1 MKCLFV
7 AVAVVGLWAA
17 AGCTLP
23 EPSSSTP
30 PPGGALPPP
39 EDLAEPGAEA
49 GGEAAVAPAP
59 ESAAPGSTVPES
71 AVPES
76 GVVIES
82 IQPDPEVVVGPTAIT
97 IPEGSGWTHPET
109 PLTKQ
114 QEDIEACFNFAS
126 AQIARESQIDYDR
139 YQVDSD
145 FANLHGE
152 TTLTRRVD
160 YYSERRRRGALF
172 DSCMRSKGYL
182 KN

>member
-1 MKCLFV
+1 MKSLFV
-7 AVAVVGLWAA
+7 AVALVGLLAA
-17 AGCTLP
+17 GGCTLP
-23 EPSSSTP
+23 EPASPAP
-30 PPGGALPPP
+30 PPGDALPPP
-39 EDLAEPGAEA
+39 EDLAEPGTT
-49 GGEAAVAPAP
+49 AP
-59 ESAAPGSTVPES
+59 ESASPES
-71 AVPES
+71 ASPEGAIEES
-76 GVVIES
+76 GGVVIES
-82 IQPDPEVVVGPTAIT
+82 IEPEPDAALGPTAIT
-97 IPEGSGWTHPET
+97 IPEGKGWTQSDV

-114 QEDIEACFNFAS
+114 QQDIEACYNYAS

-172 DSCMRSKGYL
+172 DACMRSKGYL

>member
-23 EPSSSTP
+23 EPSSSAP
-30 PPGGALPPP
+30 PPGAALPPP
-39 EDLAEPGAEA
+39 EDLAEPG
-49 GGEAAVAPAP
+49 EAAVAPAP
-59 ESAAPGSTVPES
+59 ESASPES
-71 AVPES
+71 GVTES

-82 IQPDPEVVVGPTAIT
+82 IEPEAEAAVGPTAII
-97 IPEGSGWTHPET
+97 IPEDSGWTHSEV

-114 QEDIEACFNFAS
+114 QQDIEACFNFAS